1 MVRTTLSNQDVARI
15 LIAGTVAGAMVGTTL
30 SIQDVARIPIAGTVA
45 GAMVGTVA
53 RTITG

>member
-1 MVRTTLSNQDVARI
+1 MVRTTLSIQDVARI